1 MSLRATTSLPN
12 ASSGP
17 DVLLGTNADGTPIS
31 FLEANWPF
39 VSWALFLFGAGML
52 FAKRHKRDD
61 HWYGWLAMVAY
72 CLHQSEEHAYD
83 LRGWRYS
90 FVPSLNDGPIS
101 ELFAQ
106 ACHDFYESSG
116 SGSGISTATGV
127 VSCPLDPKITL
138 WVNTILVWGGF
149 GGCMVFA
156 EIWPSRFLFS
166 GSLNWGT
173 AVVNGLFGHVLP
185 AILTNSYNPGVVQSI
200 CMVPLGIKIILA
212 SGRPLLCL
220 ANGVICHLFLI
231 LGVNIVFRFRTN
243 ETITMSILMFL
254 VALPIPL
261 AISNAVLV
269 GANYKYDGDKTRNRN
284 RKSKISSSSSETI
297 KNQ

>member
-1 MSLRATTSLPN
+1 MSLRATSSLS

-17 DVLLGTNADGTPIS
+17 DVLLGTNADGTSIS

-52 FAKRHKRDD
+52 VAKRHHRDD

-90 FVPSLNDGPIS
+90 FVPSLNDGPIA
-101 ELFAQ
+101 EIFAQ
-106 ACHDFYESSG
+106 ACREFYESTG
-116 SGSGISTATGV
+116 SSSEGV
-127 VSCPLDPKITL
+127 ISCPLDPKITL
-138 WVNTILVWGGF
+138 WVNTILIWGGF

-156 EIWPSRFLFS
+156 QIWPKRFLFS

-173 AVVNGLFGHVLP
+173 AVINGLFGHIVPAVL
-185 AILTNSYNPGVVQSI
+185 THSYNPGVVQSI
-200 CMVPLGIKIILA
+200 SMVPLGVKIILA

-220 ANGVICHLFLI
+220 LNGVVSHLVLI
-231 LGVNIVFRFRTN
+231 LGVNIVFRLRAD
-243 ETITMSILMFL
+243 ETLTMSILMLL

-261 AISNAVLV
+261 GISNAV
-269 GANYKYDGDKTRNRN
+269 ANQD
-284 RKSKISSSSSETI
+284 KSKRSNSETI